1 MVETV
6 YSTESLSVELLQVV
20 GADHTVNV
28 KVGIAHSAAQVES
41 CPPRAEQSQLLKFL
55 GAIFDTNVELLAV

>member
-1 MVETV
+1 MVKTV

-28 KVGIAHSAAQVES
+28 KVGIAHSAAQVEG
-41 CPPRAEQSQLLKFL
+41 CPPRTE
-55 GAIFDTNVELLAV
+55 